1 MRELKEIQKD
11 IEEIIKIND
20 ENIAENNKK
29 ELMKKNLEEKNKE
42 LTEELGISNLD
53 DVEELLKK
61 ETEELESLIAEA
73 KKAQGEPEQKD
84 DEVLD
89 GWGD

>member
-42 LTEELGISNLD
+42 LTEELGISDLD

>member
-11 IEEIIKIND
+11 IEEIIRIND

-42 LTEELGISNLD
+42 LITGQKMVN
-53 DVEELLKK
+53 LLKK
-61 ETEELESLIAEA
+61 LI
-73 KKAQGEPEQKD
+73 EQ
-84 DEVLD
+84 
-89 GWGD
+89 

>member
-11 IEEIIKIND
+11 IEEIIRIND

-42 LTEELGISNLD
+42 LTEELGISDLD
-53 DVEELLKK
+53 DIESLLTK
-61 ETEELESLIAEA
+61 EVEELESLISEA
-73 KKAQGEPEQKD
+73 KKAQGETEQKD

>member
-11 IEEIIKIND
+11 IEEIIRIND

-42 LTEELGISNLD
+42 LI
-53 DVEELLKK
+53 
-61 ETEELESLIAEA
+61 
-73 KKAQGEPEQKD
+73 EQII
-84 DEVLD
+84 
-89 GWGD
+89 

>member
-11 IEEIIKIND
+11 IEEIIRIND

-42 LTEELGISNLD
+42 LTEELGISDLD
-53 DVEELLKK
+53 DIESLLTK
-61 ETEELESLIAEA
+61 EVEELESLIYEA

>member
-42 LTEELGISNLD
+42 LTEELGISDLD

-73 KKAQGEPEQKD
+73 KKAQGETNSD
-84 DEVLD
+84 DEEVLD
-89 GWGD
+89 GWVD

>member
-11 IEEIIKIND
+11 IEEIIRIND

-42 LTEELGISNLD
+42 LTEELGISDLD
-53 DVEELLKK
+53 DIESLLTK
-61 ETEELESLIAEA
+61 EVEELESLISEA
-73 KKAQGEPEQKD
+73 KKAQGEPEQKE

>member
-11 IEEIIKIND
+11 IEEIIRIND

-42 LTEELGISNLD
+42 LTEELGISDLD
-53 DVEELLKK
+53 DIESLLTK
-61 ETEELESLIAEA
+61 EVEELESLIFEA